1 MKSFKIEIDDYIDL
15 SNSSAYFNNKQ
26 NLEIL
31 IAVFEKFGKST
42 HSLYESLAINEDII
56 ITEHPNDEDFGN

>member
-42 HSLYESLAINEDII
+42 HSLYES
-56 ITEHPNDEDFGN
+56 